1 MVGDHISLFA
11 GLVSMNELNKCS
23 HAGLEKH
30 TNPTSRSQGVSK
42 GWGWVRARGN
52 GPRLLATKAALYV
65 LVVAK
70 ATGVGEEIF
79 EKFVILGPVAKGAAL

>member
-1 MVGDHISLFA
+1 M
-11 GLVSMNELNKCS
+11 
-23 HAGLEKH
+23 
-30 TNPTSRSQGVSK
+30 
-42 GWGWVRARGN
+42 RARDDAAG
-52 GPRLLATKAALYV
+52 LLATKAALYV